1 MIEPKISI
9 IIPSYNSEK
18 TIERAINSVITQN
31 YSNKEI
37 IVVDDGSFDNTKTIL
52 SKYVESIN
60 IVTTENF
67 GVSRA
72 RNNGIK
78 NAVGDYIMFLDSD
91 DYLLPDCLNTMMG
104 NIDDS
109 DILCC
114 SFLIKN
120 NFKTRNYC
128 FDNMEMDQKQFI
140 KKICKIGSNQDFMY
154 IWGKLLKKSV
164 VDEVLFPEN
173 IKIGE
178 DVVAMIRATLKS
190 RKIKIINKII
200 YVYDRGKSSVTR
212 NMFSADYLDLY
223 KVWDLIKKEF
233 EEIDSDYVRY
243 ADINIWRLDY
253 TVLARLFI
261 SDSKT
266 RRDNIEILINANKR
280 LKENHRKLLSSG
292 IVLSRKL
299 AIVLVLGVSEIYIV
313 LNSLRERFCRK

>member
-1 MIEPKISI
+1 MMIEPKISI

-114 SFLIKN
+114 SL
-120 NFKTRNYC
+120 
-128 FDNMEMDQKQFI
+128 
-140 KKICKIGSNQDFMY
+140 QDLKERKAAVQ
-154 IWGKLLKKSV
+154 GLKKV
-164 VDEVLFPEN
+164 
-173 IKIGE
+173 
-178 DVVAMIRATLKS
+178 
-190 RKIKIINKII
+190 IIHERHP
-200 YVYDRGKSSVTR
+200 YR
-212 NMFSADYLDLY
+212 N
-223 KVWDLIKKEF
+223 
-233 EEIDSDYVRY
+233 
-243 ADINIWRLDY
+243 
-253 TVLARLFI
+253 
-261 SDSKT
+261 
-266 RRDNIEILINANKR
+266 
-280 LKENHRKLLSSG
+280 
-292 IVLSRKL
+292 
-299 AIVLVLGVSEIYIV
+299 
-313 LNSLRERFCRK
+313 